1 MNKIIVQVYLPVNNK
16 TYDIRVSEDM
26 YVHDFAEL
34 LAELFSESEK
44 GFYYK
49 SDVNLICR
57 RTDGKSLPHGR
68 TLKELNINNRTKL
81 MFV

>member
-1 MNKIIVQVYLPVNNK
+1 MNKIVVQVYLPVNSK
-16 TYDIRVSEDM
+16 TYDVRVPDNI

-49 SDVNLICR
+49 SDVNIICLLES
-57 RTDGKSLPHGR
+57 GKSLPQNR
-68 TLKELNINNRTKL
+68 TLKELNICNRAKL